1 MHQVRKT
8 QANVPPQQEL
18 QTEHEVPQALQGV
31 HLQYLPVL
39 QQPHPLPCQ
48 TPEQEVKE
56 LKTPSQCQDF
66 QFIEHSCFFI
76 LCSYV
81 MSGILVVFKLHVT
94 LLYHLIK
101 LYIYEYILLGSVV
114 SYFALYANVFTFL
127 T

>member
-39 QQPHPLPCQ
+39 QQPHPIPCQ

-56 LKTPSQCQDF
+56 LKTPTIEEIPTQKQKQDTKPNLSQVAPKPMPR
-66 QFIEHSCFFI
+66 
-76 LCSYV
+76 LP
-81 MSGILVVFKLHVT
+81 
-94 LLYHLIK
+94 
-101 LYIYEYILLGSVV
+101 IY
-114 SYFALYANVFTFL
+114 
-127 T
+127 